1 MAKSFLLY
9 FLLALPVAL
18 AQIMTATT
26 KPPPLSANAVSFASI
41 VPGVAAYTY
50 IGCYQETANDTAAN
64 DVRAL
69 AGGTMV
75 RNYSLTR
82 LDLANVSLFQNT
94 SKSMTVADCISF
106 CGNSKYAGLESG
118 KECRCAPTL
127 NPQSMKMPDS
137 NCTALCMG
145 DRSEVCGALL
155 LGVEPR
161 KNQGSQ

>member
-50 IGCYQETANDTAAN
+50 IGCYQETANGTATN

-82 LDLANVSLFQNT
+82 LDLASVSLFQNT
-94 SKSMTVADCISF
+94 SQINDRRRLYLFLWKLQIRWSRVWKRKSVCT
-106 CGNSKYAGLESG
+106 
-118 KECRCAPTL
+118 
-127 NPQSMKMPDS
+127 NPQPTVDEDARQQLHSS
-137 NCTALCMG
+137 LHG
-145 DRSEVCGALL
+145 RQVRSLWRFVF
-155 LGVEPR
+155 VR
-161 KNQGSQ
+161 RNTQKSRQ